1 MNMKRKRNLNGR
13 KIMAASVATSILF
26 LSGCQTMGVS
36 KQHLGSGLG
45 AVAGVLVGS
54 QIGGGSG
61 RKWAMALGGL
71 AGAYLGGVIG
81 QHLDEQ
87 DRLAATQALEHLND
101 RQSTTYSNPQTG
113 KQTTFTVNST
123 RQVQKEVPIV
133 RYKSVQAAPA
143 MELIGKTYV
152 ALKSSNVR
160 NAPTT
165 QGSVVLSGLQPGEN
179 FTAVGKVKN
188 KPWIMVAKDD
198 ISVGYVHASLVTQAN
213 QGSQSGQQLALRE
226 AVDLDTME
234 SNVNANYKA
243 VDLDQEVVVENTTVS
258 TSCRNVTYS
267 QSDAKESFNACKGAD
282 GAWEID
288 S

>member
-1 MNMKRKRNLNGR
+1 MDSSINGKKITRKLLSV
-13 KIMAASVATSILF
+13 SVAISVLT
-26 LSGCQTMGVS
+26 LSGCQTMGMS
-36 KQHLGSGLG
+36 KQQLGSGLG

-54 QIGGGSG
+54 QIGDGSG

-71 AGAYLGGVIG
+71 AGAYIGGVIG

-87 DRLAATQALEHLND
+87 DRLAATQALEHLGD

-113 KQTTFTVNST
+113 KQTTFTVNNT
-123 RQVQKEVPIV
+123 RQVEKEVPIV

-143 MELIGKTYV
+143 MELIGKPYV

-165 QGSVVLSGLQPGEN
+165 QGSVVLSGLQPGET

-188 KPWIMVAKDD
+188 KPWIMVAQND
-198 ISVGYVHASLVTQAN
+198 ISVGYVHTSLVAEASTS
-213 QGSQSGQQLALRE
+213 QGGKKIALRE

-234 SNVNANYKA
+234 SNVNNNYTA
-243 VDLDQEVVVENTTVS
+243 VNLDEEVIVENSVVS
-258 TSCRNVTYS
+258 TSCRNMTYS
-267 QSDAKESFNACKGAD
+267 QSNVEESFNACKGAD